1 MHEIQITVTS
11 NTTADVRLGKTPR
24 RQARR
29 QLHGREHPSPAQP
42 PDRLNR
48 QTGAIEDGT
57 TSARTKN
64 LEGLAELARWPGR
77 RTHARLLAG
86 SRWDDAKGAAL
97 SALQLPEDPDALLA
111 AHAADL
117 DVFCCAS
124 AVLSPPKARSRRR
137 GGDRP
142 RRG

>member
-1 MHEIQITVTS
+1 LGSILARRLLHGRWLLKQADNPPPQKERVMHEIQITVTS

-29 QLHGREHPSPAQP
+29 QLHGREHPSSAQP

-64 LEGLAELARWPGR
+64 LEGPAELARWPGR

-86 SRWDDAKGAAL
+86 G
-97 SALQLPEDPDALLA
+97 
-111 AHAADL
+111 
-117 DVFCCAS
+117 
-124 AVLSPPKARSRRR
+124 R
-137 GGDRP
+137 GGTT
-142 RRG
+142 RRARR

>member
-42 PDRLNR
+42 PDRSVR
-48 QTGAIEDGT
+48 
-57 TSARTKN
+57 
-64 LEGLAELARWPGR
+64 GLHDQRPDKEPRGPGR
-77 RTHARLLAG
+77 AGALAG
-86 SRWDDAKGAAL
+86 SRWADAKGAAL